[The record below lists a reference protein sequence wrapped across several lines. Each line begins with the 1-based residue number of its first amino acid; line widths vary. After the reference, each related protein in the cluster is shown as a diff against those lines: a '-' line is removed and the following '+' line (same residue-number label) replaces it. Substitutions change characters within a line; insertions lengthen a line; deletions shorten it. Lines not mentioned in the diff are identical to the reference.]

1 MARKKTKQRAA
12 ARREVQRDDQRAR
25 EWARKREGKTGR

>member
-12 ARREVQRDDQRAR
+12 ARREVQRENERAR
-25 EWARKREGKTGR
+25 QWARKREGKAGR